1 MHFRKKIIAIIITF
15 CTIGLIS
22 SYAYCDD
29 ETIKMNETLKIA
41 GDNNYPPYEYVDEN
55 GVFKGFNVDIMRAV
69 AIELELDIELIPMTW
84 EGAQLALQKG
94 EVDAI
99 QGMTKTKI
107 RDEIFDFTDELVIN
121 SQAIFVRKDTSFI
134 QDMKDLSGLKVAFQ
148 KGDVIN
154 EVIKTVPDIITIEK
168 ENQTIAIDSLL
179 SGEVDAFVGNRLTG
193 LYYLQK
199 IKKIDEVKIVGEPMY
214 VTKYCSATKNG
225 NDEVLQLLN
234 KGIAAIKANGTYDK
248 IYRKWFGQTFTDTG
262 ERWRKLLYASVIT
275 LLISLSVIMFI
286 MYWNRSLKKE
296 VEKQTAEIVLKQ
308 KELDQSDRLKG
319 KIIESIVSGIVAFD
333 NVGRVIQS
341 NSFAKKLIEKDIVD
355 TMTWKELGIDEKID
369 ITALECAL
377 NGDSLRKNII
387 WTLTNGEIRYVD
399 CSIIPIK
406 GPETIEGVILLL
418 HDYTKE
424 KKLHDIVQHN
434 DKMKALGKISAGIAH
449 ELRNPLTSIKAFIDM
464 IPDKLDNKKFREQ
477 LLRVV
482 PQEINRLNSLVSLL
496 LDYSRPKA
504 PNPQQIN
511 LDEVLKDILVLISPH
526 VRKKDIKIVNK
537 INNITF
543 WADISQIKQVLINI
557 ILNSIDAIDNDGEIL
572 IEGST
577 ENKKTVIMISDNGCG
592 IPKEKIFKVFEPF
605 YTSKKHGYGIGLS
618 ITHQLV
624 SENRGEIFIESEE
637 GKGTKVILHFPIAA
651 MKCE

>member
-1 MHFRKKIIAIIITF
+1 MHFRKNIIAIIIIF
-15 CTIGLIS
+15 CAISLAS

-29 ETIKMNETLKIA
+29 ETIKIA

-69 AIELELDIELIPMTW
+69 AIELEIDIELIPMAW
-84 EGAQLALQKG
+84 EDAQLTLQKG

-121 SQAIFVRKDTSFI
+121 SQAIFVRKDTSYI

-148 KGDVIN
+148 KGDVTN
-154 EVIKTVPDIITIEK
+154 EVIKTVPDIITVEK
-168 ENQTIAIDSLL
+168 ENQTMAIDALL
-179 SGEVDAFVGNRLTG
+179 NGEVDAFVGNRLTG

-199 IKKIDEVKIVGEPMY
+199 IKKIDGIKIVGEPMY
-214 VTKYCSATKNG
+214 VTEYCSATKNG
-225 NDEVLQLLN
+225 NEEVMKLLN
-234 KGIAAIKANGTYDK
+234 KGISAIKANGTYDK

-262 ERWRKLLYASVIT
+262 ERWKKLLYASVIT
-275 LLISLSVIMFI
+275 LLISLSAIIFI

-296 VEKQTAEIVLKQ
+296 VEKQTAKIVQKQ

-333 NVGRVIQS
+333 NAGRVIQS
-341 NSFAKKLIEKDIVD
+341 NSFAKMLIEKNIVD
-355 TMTWKELGIDEKID
+355 TMTWNELDIDEKID
-369 ITALECAL
+369 MNALECAL
-377 NGDSLRKNII
+377 NGETWRKNIV
-387 WTLTNGEIRYVD
+387 WRTMSNSDVRHVD

-434 DKMKALGKISAGIAH
+434 DKMQALGKLSSGIAH

-464 IPDKLDNKKFREQ
+464 MPDKLDNEKFREQ
-477 LLRVV
+477 LLRIV

-504 PNPQQIN
+504 SNPQQIN
-511 LDEVLKDILVLISPH
+511 LDEVLEDIIALFSTHI
-526 VRKKDIKIVNK
+526 RKKDIKI
-537 INNITF
+537 INRIDNIAF
-543 WADISQIKQVLINI
+543 WADMSQTKQVLINI
-557 ILNSIDAIDNDGEIL
+557 ILNSIDAIDKDGQIF

-577 ENKKTVIMISDNGCG
+577 ENKKAVIMISDNGCG
-592 IPKEKIFKVFEPF
+592 IPKEKVFKVFEPF
-605 YTSKKHGYGIGLS
+605 YTSKKQGYGIGLS

-624 SENRGEIFIESEE
+624 SENRGEIFIQSEE
-637 GKGTKVILHFPIAA
+637 GKGTTVILHFPTTALE
-651 MKCE
+651 CE